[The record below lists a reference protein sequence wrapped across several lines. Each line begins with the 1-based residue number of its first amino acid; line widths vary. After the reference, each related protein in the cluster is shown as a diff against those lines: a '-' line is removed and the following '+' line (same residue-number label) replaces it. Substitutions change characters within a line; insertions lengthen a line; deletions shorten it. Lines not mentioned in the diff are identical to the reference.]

1 MARVAVTPREDSA
14 VDRVVR
20 WAGGCWVVAG
30 VFGLVGLAHPDSFAI
45 GFAESSSQPLWAAVH
60 GATVVTLILTLFGL
74 AGLAVRHGTA
84 WGGLGTV
91 GTVVAIPGIVVGA
104 GMFLTEA
111 LVFPVLARAEPAL
124 LDLDGPL
131 LASIP
136 FRLAGGVIPLWLVG
150 LAVVGVAVERAKVLP
165 RGAGTLLAVAT
176 VLVAGFAVPFVPIAG
191 KVAGLIFSAAHAW
204 LGWSLATSVPPHGP
218 SASTPGPAPV
228 RP

>member
-84 WGGLGTV
+84 WGGLGSWPV
-91 GTVVAIPGIVVGA
+91 PADRPA
-104 GMFLTEA
+104 GSRE
-111 LVFPVLARAEPAL
+111 
-124 LDLDGPL
+124 
-131 LASIP
+131 
-136 FRLAGGVIPLWLVG
+136 RLETYD
-150 LAVVGVAVERAKVLP
+150 ERAP
-165 RGAGTLLAVAT
+165 AAT
-176 VLVAGFAVPFVPIAG
+176 KGRLN
-191 KVAGLIFSAAHAW
+191 
-204 LGWSLATSVPPHGP
+204 
-218 SASTPGPAPV
+218 
-228 RP
+228 R